1 MRWLR
6 GWFEKRDSELDRE
19 LQAHLELEAEE
30 REGHGLSP
38 QEARYAARRAF
49 GNAAAIR
56 EDVRAAW
63 GWASLEG
70 LRQDLRYA
78 FRTLSKAPGF
88 TAVALVSLTLGIGLN
103 ASMFSVVNA
112 LFLRPLPVPEADRL
126 VRIYQHERGNTSY
139 RNFRDLQAR
148 SQTLESL
155 AAFSWPNPI
164 ALSVPPTR
172 GDGGRIEQVW
182 GAAVSANYFDVLGVQ
197 AQLGRTFL
205 PDEDATPGQAAVA
218 VISDSLWRT
227 GFQSDPAVAGRAVKV
242 NGHPFQI
249 IGVAPPNAPQPE
261 ALFAHQVWI
270 PVSMCGQVNMGN
282 RLENRRQHW
291 LRMLGRLTP
300 GATLPQVQ
308 AETGV
313 IASQI
318 QTANPEVARNLS
330 FAPYLESE
338 ARFVGIPGVRR
349 FGWILQAIVLLV
361 LVIACA
367 NIANLQLAR
376 SLARSKEIAVRIAIG
391 AGRGRLLR
399 QFVTESILL
408 TLTGGICGT
417 LAAFWGAG
425 ALLRLAPPSPVAIP
439 LSLDVDPDWRVLAFG
454 FAASA
459 MVGVVFGAMT
469 ALSAA
474 KLGINPLLK
483 SGDVFTQPGRGW
495 LSARRLLVAGQAAL
509 SMVLLVGAGLFVES
523 LANARR
529 MDLGFEPQGRLAVA
543 ADAGMAGYRPE
554 QSRALYEEA
563 MRRLSALPGVVSVS
577 STAMLPLS
585 GGYLGDGYIWP
596 EGDME
601 PSDAGRPLVY
611 FDRVGPAYF
620 ATMGATLLE
629 GRELAEGDQQ
639 GPVQVAVVNET
650 FAEAFWPGETAV
662 GKRFR
667 TGRVDAPAVEIVGVV
682 RDGKYNSLGEAPQR
696 HVYQPFSPESA
707 GATFVLHTAVDPSGL
722 AGPARAALRA
732 IDPEVPVRIETMAEH
747 LGFAFWSAEAGATV
761 VGAFALLGLLLSAV
775 GLYGTLVFIVN
786 RSIRE
791 IGIRI
796 ALGAPPLG
804 VQRLFIRRG
813 VGMAL
818 AGAVPGL
825 IAALAGARLIRS
837 YLYAVDPL
845 SPVTLAGVGGVF
857 LFVAFLASYLPS
869 RKAVR
874 IEPLQALR
882 ND

>member
-1 MRWLR
+1 
-6 GWFEKRDSELDRE
+6 
-19 LQAHLELEAEE
+19 
-30 REGHGLSP
+30 
-38 QEARYAARRAF
+38 
-49 GNAAAIR
+49 
-56 EDVRAAW
+56 
-63 GWASLEG
+63 
-70 LRQDLRYA
+70 
-78 FRTLSKAPGF
+78 
-88 TAVALVSLTLGIGLN
+88 
-103 ASMFSVVNA
+103 
-112 LFLRPLPVPEADRL
+112 
-126 VRIYQHERGNTSY
+126 
-139 RNFRDLQAR
+139 
-148 SQTLESL
+148 
-155 AAFSWPNPI
+155 
-164 ALSVPPTR
+164 
-172 GDGGRIEQVW
+172 
-182 GAAVSANYFDVLGVQ
+182 
-197 AQLGRTFL
+197 
-205 PDEDATPGQAAVA
+205 
-218 VISDSLWRT
+218 
-227 GFQSDPAVAGRAVKV
+227 
-242 NGHPFQI
+242 
-249 IGVAPPNAPQPE
+249 
-261 ALFAHQVWI
+261 
-270 PVSMCGQVNMGN
+270 
-282 RLENRRQHW
+282 
-291 LRMLGRLTP
+291 
-300 GATLPQVQ
+300 
-308 AETGV
+308 
-313 IASQI
+313 
-318 QTANPEVARNLS
+318 
-330 FAPYLESE
+330 
-338 ARFVGIPGVRR
+338 
-349 FGWILQAIVLLV
+349 
-361 LVIACA
+361 
-367 NIANLQLAR
+367 
-376 SLARSKEIAVRIAIG
+376 
-391 AGRGRLLR
+391 
-399 QFVTESILL
+399 
-408 TLTGGICGT
+408 
-417 LAAFWGAG
+417 
-425 ALLRLAPPSPVAIP
+425 
-439 LSLDVDPDWRVLAFG
+439 
-454 FAASA
+454 
-459 MVGVVFGAMT
+459 
-469 ALSAA
+469 
-474 KLGINPLLK
+474 
-483 SGDVFTQPGRGW
+483 
-495 LSARRLLVAGQAAL
+495 
-509 SMVLLVGAGLFVES
+509 
-523 LANARR
+523 
-529 MDLGFEPQGRLAVA
+529 
-543 ADAGMAGYRPE
+543 
-554 QSRALYEEA
+554 
-563 MRRLSALPGVVSVS
+563 
-577 STAMLPLS
+577 
-585 GGYLGDGYIWP
+585 
-596 EGDME
+596 ME